1 MSKCCINIYI
11 YIYVYIYISTKQ
23 YNILCEKDGIGR
35 SLYFSNMEKVL
46 YSEKIRKEIKW
57 FMSILV

>member
-1 MSKCCINIYI
+1 MSKCGINIYI
-11 YIYVYIYISTKQ
+11 CIYISTKQ
-23 YNILCEKDGIGR
+23 YNMLCDFQDGIGR

-57 FMSILV
+57 FMSVVV